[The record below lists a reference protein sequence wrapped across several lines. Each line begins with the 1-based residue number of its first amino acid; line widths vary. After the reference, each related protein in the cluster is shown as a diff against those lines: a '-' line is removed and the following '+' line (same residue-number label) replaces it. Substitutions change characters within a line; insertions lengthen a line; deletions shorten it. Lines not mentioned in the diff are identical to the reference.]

1 VTKSRA
7 LTGVIAGAC
16 SAWLVAGTAY
26 AQTEAYPTR
35 PITMVVPFPP
45 GGFADVTGRPL
56 AIPLGRELGQT
67 VVIENKGGAGGA
79 VGNAYVA
86 RAKPDGYTILM
97 ALNSVTVIPEAERF
111 ANRPV
116 PYAMSQ
122 FAPVALIAAEA
133 NVFLVRPEARW
144 ASMTDLLAEAKQK
157 PGVISYS
164 SSGVNGVIH
173 LGVEILAHAAGV
185 KFLHA
190 PYQGG
195 GPSMNALLAGEVDFT
210 SQAPS
215 VGLPQVQG
223 GKARALATSGAE
235 RIAAFPDAP
244 TLKELGLDAEYKP
257 WAAIFA
263 PVGTPEPV
271 LERLRAAIRKAV
283 ADDGFKKAMAT
294 LGTPITHRDG
304 AAFEQFVA
312 AETQRNGEV
321 VRRIGK
327 LE

>member
-1 VTKSRA
+1 VQNF
-7 LTGVIAGAC
+7 GAR
-16 SAWLVAGTAY
+16 LVAAAIVGVLLIGGAAH
-26 AQTEAYPTR
+26 AQTETYPNR
-35 PITMVVPFPP
+35 AITMVVPFPP

-67 VVIENKGGAGGA
+67 VVVENRGGAGGA

-97 ALNSVTVIPEAERF
+97 ALNSLTVIPEAERF

-116 PYAMSQ
+116 PYEMNQ

-133 NVFLVRPEARW
+133 NVFLVRPDARW
-144 ASMTDLLAEAKQK
+144 KTMKDLLAEAKQK

-195 GPSMNALLAGEVDFT
+195 GPSMNALLVGEVDFT
-210 SQAPS
+210 AQAPS
-215 VGLPQVQG
+215 VGLPQVTG
-223 GKARALATSGAE
+223 GKARALSTSGAE
-235 RIAAFPDAP
+235 RISVFPDAP
-244 TLKELGLDAEYKP
+244 TLRELNLDADYVP
-257 WAAIFA
+257 WSAVFA
-263 PVGTPEPV
+263 PIGTPEPV

-294 LGTPITHRDG
+294 LGTPIKHLDG
-304 AAFEQFVA
+304 PAFEQYIA
-312 AETQRNGEV
+312 GETKRFGEV